1 MPWHRRHQTQHLRL
15 NSYIGKGFAMKLTYG
30 DAIRQALY
38 DELEA
43 DKSVILFGEDD
54 QKNLYGYTEGLA
66 KKFGTRRVIDIPLS
80 EASVVGLVCG
90 AAMCG
95 LRPVLDLTSPNFLYI
110 TMDQLANI
118 AAKTCYMYNGAY
130 SLPMT
135 VFCSS
140 MSGSGNAAQHSDR
153 LHALFMG
160 IPGLKV
166 ICPASSQ
173 DMYAMLREAIRDDNP
188 VLCFAD
194 RSLFWRKGE
203 VSTVSEQLIGQAN
216 MICEGTDL
224 TIVTVSGCLQ
234 MVRDILPELLGQG
247 ISPEVIDIRSIV
259 PLDFETIRHS
269 VEKTGKVVLCDTANR
284 SGSVASEIA
293 ARLSQYALSALKA
306 PVRIVAC
313 EDVPLPFARV
323 LETEI
328 LVTKEK
334 ILHEINQL
342 LQHAE

>member
-1 MPWHRRHQTQHLRL
+1 
-15 NSYIGKGFAMKLTYG
+15 MKLTYG
-30 DAIRQALY
+30 SAIRQALY
-38 DELEA
+38 DELES
-43 DKSVILFGEDD
+43 DSSVILFGEDI
-54 QKNLYGYTEGLA
+54 QKDLYGYTAGLVE
-66 KKFGTRRVIDIPLS
+66 KFGASRVINIPLS
-80 EASVVGLVCG
+80 EASMVGLACG

-95 LRPVLDLTSPNFLYI
+95 LRPVLDLTVPNFLYI

-130 SLPMT
+130 SLPLT

-140 MSGSGNAAQHSDR
+140 MSGGGNAAQHSDR

-166 ICPASSQ
+166 ICPASPL
-173 DMYAMLREAIRDDNP
+173 DMYAMLREAIRDENP
-188 VLCFAD
+188 VLCFTD
-194 RSLFWRKGE
+194 RSLFWRE
-203 VSTVSEQLIGQAN
+203 EDVSAVPEPLIGRAN
-216 MICEGTDL
+216 MIREGTDF

-234 MVRDILPELLGQG
+234 MVKELLPDLLDRG
-247 ISPEVIDIRSIV
+247 ISPEVIDIRSVV
-259 PLDFETIRHS
+259 PLDFETVRRS
-269 VEKTGKVVLCDTANR
+269 VEKTGKVILCDTANR
-284 SGSVASEIA
+284 TGSVASEIA

-306 PVRIVAC
+306 PIRIVAC

-334 ILHEINQL
+334 ILNEIDRLIQTHL
-342 LQHAE
+342 